1 LKADFYISKDFII
14 LYINYKFLNLLNFL
28 KHFLKKF
35 ECPICNKRFRKIEE
49 SMQHE
54 QVIHGSSKYYTC
66 NSCNRQFLGME
77 QMRDHIKKKHQY
89 KGERKNNKK
98 S

>member
-1 LKADFYISKDFII
+1 M
-14 LYINYKFLNLLNFL
+14 NFL
-28 KHFLKKF
+28 INFLKKF
-35 ECPICNKRFRKIEE
+35 DCPICNKRFRKIEE

-66 NSCNRQFLGME
+66 NSCNLKFLGME

-89 KGERKNNKK
+89 KKDKKIKNLNKQ
-98 S
+98 

>member
-1 LKADFYISKDFII
+1 MRS
-14 LYINYKFLNLLNFL
+14 LNFL
-28 KHFLKKF
+28 INFLKKF
-35 ECPICNKRFRKIEE
+35 DCPICNKRFRKIEE

-66 NSCNRQFLGME
+66 NSCNLKFLGME

-89 KGERKNNKK
+89 KKDKKIKNLNKQ
-98 S
+98 